1 LSKNDLEQVAA
12 AIGNRDIFVLSDE
25 IYSRLVF
32 AGSHHSI
39 LSVAG
44 LQDRTILL
52 DGFSKTYAMTG
63 WRMGYGVMRSDL
75 AGHIARLMTNSNS
88 CTASFT
94 QMAGVEALR
103 GDQSSVE
110 GMRDEFRRRAEMFV
124 SGLNRIEGF
133 TCRMPRGAFYAF
145 PNIRRTGWK
154 SKELADALLEQAGV
168 ACLSGPSFGEFGEGY
183 LRFSVANSMENLNR
197 ALERISSWA
206 EKNIQH

>member
-1 LSKNDLEQVAA
+1 
-12 AIGNRDIFVLSDE
+12 
-25 IYSRLVF
+25 
-32 AGSHHSI
+32 
-39 LSVAG
+39 
-44 LQDRTILL
+44 
-52 DGFSKTYAMTG
+52 
-63 WRMGYGVMRSDL
+63 MRSDL

-154 SKELADALLEQAGV
+154 SKELADALLVQAGV